1 MSSASSSKRIAQNT
15 MLLYLRLVVVM
26 IINLYIV
33 RIVLNA
39 LGSED
44 YGIYNVVAGVIT
56 MLGSVS
62 SVLATATQ
70 RYYSHAIGENRKNRL
85 QDIFSAS
92 INIYA
97 ILSII
102 IILLGETVGLW
113 FINTQLVIPAERMV
127 VANWVYQFSIF
138 SFISTII
145 QIPYSAAVIAQE
157 EIGVFTIVTTVECI
171 LKLLSALLLLII
183 PFDRLIIYGFTLFV
197 IHLLTL
203 IVYMIIGHSR
213 YEECHYHKRT
223 DKKLYKEMLSFSGWS
238 FFGSVAGVGMQ
249 QVNTILVNIFFGPIV
264 NTARA
269 IALQL
274 NSAFTVFSSSF
285 ILAVKPPMIK
295 SYAQNSYTYL
305 NTLFNISNKFIYYCL
320 LVLCI
325 PMMLEMDTVL
335 NLWLK
340 TTTEQTVLFSK
351 LIIIYTLIMSLNNP
365 ITTIIQATGH
375 MKGYHVPVEIF
386 TLLCVPATYILFKL
400 GYPAYTT
407 FIAMIVS
414 AFLAHIVRL
423 ICLKKYYKPFSV
435 REYLIS
441 FVLPAAIITAIAY
454 LLCNWVH
461 NSVTDKIPRL
471 TLVALSS
478 IITIGSFV
486 WLIGMTK
493 IERSTFKRLIG
504 NLLHGN
510 R

>member
-1 MSSASSSKRIAQNT
+1 MSSISSTKRIAQNT
-15 MLLYLRLVVVM
+15 VLLYLRLIVVM

-70 RYYSHAIGENRKNRL
+70 RYYSHAIGENRKDRL
-85 QDIFSAS
+85 RDIFSTS

-102 IILLGETVGLW
+102 IILLGETIGLW
-113 FINTQLVIPAERMV
+113 FVNTQLVIPEERMI
-127 VANWVYQFSIF
+127 VANWIYQFSIF

-145 QIPYSAAVIAQE
+145 QIPYSAAVIARE
-157 EIGVFTIVTTVECI
+157 EIGVFAIVTTVECI
-171 LKLLSALLLLII
+171 LKLLSAFLLLII
-183 PFDRLIIYGFTLFV
+183 PFDRLFIYGFTLFFL
-197 IHLLTL
+197 HLLTL
-203 IVYMIIGHSR
+203 IVYMMIGRSR
-213 YEECHYHKRT
+213 YEECHYHKQT

-238 FFGSVAGVGMQ
+238 FFGSVASVGMH

-264 NTARA
+264 NAARA
-269 IALQL
+269 ISLQL
-274 NSAFTVFSSSF
+274 NSAITAFSSSF
-285 ILAVKPPMIK
+285 IIAVKPPMIK
-295 SYAQNSYTYL
+295 SYANNSYTYL

-320 LVLCI
+320 LILCI
-325 PMMLEMDTVL
+325 PMILEMDTVL

-340 TTTEQTVLFSK
+340 ATTEQTVLFSK

-400 GYPAYTT
+400 GYPAYST

-435 REYLIS
+435 KDYLIY
-441 FVLPAAIITAIAY
+441 FVLPATIITVIAY
-454 LLCNWVH
+454 LSCNWVH
-461 NSVTDKIPRL
+461 NNVVATLPRL
-471 TLVALSS
+471 VLVTLNS

-493 IERSTFKRLIG
+493 IERSTLKRLIA
-504 NLLHGN
+504 NFLHRN
-510 R
+510 Q